1 MQVMH
6 SFLVKSALAAA
17 LLSTSLGV
25 SFAAPPDNTTSLHL
39 GATVDQIPPPDNLA
53 TNSVAPRH
61 MSQTGMMRPRL
72 QRITNEIGRADHR
85 IAVDR
90 SHGYL
95 SRIEAQKVRHE
106 ANMIERNAHA
116 AANHHN
122 GRIPNANFARLQ
134 ERVQDLNHNIH
145 RYATNA

>member
-1 MQVMH
+1 MH
-6 SFLVKSALAAA
+6 SFLVKTALAAA

-53 TNSVAPRH
+53 TNSTMPHH
-61 MSQTGMMRPRL
+61 MSQAGTMRPRL

-95 SRIEAQKVRHE
+95 SRVEAQKVRQE
-106 ANMIERNAHA
+106 ARMIEHNARV
-116 AANHHN
+116 AANHHS
-122 GRIPNANFARLQ
+122 GRIPNTNFVRLQ